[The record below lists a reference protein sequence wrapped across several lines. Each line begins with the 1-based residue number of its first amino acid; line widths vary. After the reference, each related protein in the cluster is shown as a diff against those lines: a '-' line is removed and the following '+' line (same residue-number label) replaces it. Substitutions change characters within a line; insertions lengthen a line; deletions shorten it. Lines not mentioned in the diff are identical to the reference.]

1 MKFINKIA
9 NFFTFKQYILYL
21 LLFVLSVSLFSYL
34 HLDQTFADP
43 DSFYHLKIAQLLNEQ
58 GIITEFPWLSAT
70 TLKYNFIDHHFLYH
84 LALIPFIIFF
94 LPVAGLKIATI
105 LFASLFILTFFWFLN
120 KFNIKGAFWYAVFL
134 LSINPFIFR
143 LNLAKAQQLVLI
155 AIFLVIYL
163 LLNRRYLSLFVASGV
178 YVWLYAGWP
187 LVFLLTL
194 IFAFINFFW
203 PNKRRSWLIFKMRRM
218 KAFSQNFGLLLS
230 VGLGLVA
237 GLFFSPYFA
246 KNLQFYY
253 QQSFKIALINYQN
266 LINVGG
272 EWYPYNFFE
281 LVQAALP
288 FFVLLIFAIILFV
301 SFGKKQTMNSW
312 FFFAL
317 SIIFFILTL
326 KSRRY
331 VEYFIPLALC
341 FSALSINAS
350 LGIIKESLTKI
361 FPRNLILLSPI
372 ILLLIF
378 SPFFYKDIQSIK
390 NSYKNSFRFDKFAS
404 AASWL
409 KENSNRGDIVFHSDW
424 DEFPILFYHND
435 KNYYLVG
442 LDPTFMY
449 EYDNDLYQ
457 RWSDITTGQSA
468 ENLLPTI
475 KNIFGAK
482 YVFVD
487 IKQNEIFDHNL
498 SNNFYFLEVFKSEEA
513 KIYKIVN

>member
-317 SIIFFILTL
+317 SIIFFICSNTGSSKKFFLT
-326 KSRRY
+326 
-331 VEYFIPLALC
+331 V
-341 FSALSINAS
+341 
-350 LGIIKESLTKI
+350 
-361 FPRNLILLSPI
+361 
-372 ILLLIF
+372 
-378 SPFFYKDIQSIK
+378 
-390 NSYKNSFRFDKFAS
+390 
-404 AASWL
+404 
-409 KENSNRGDIVFHSDW
+409 SNI
-424 DEFPILFYHND
+424 
-435 KNYYLVG
+435 
-442 LDPTFMY
+442 
-449 EYDNDLYQ
+449 
-457 RWSDITTGQSA
+457 
-468 ENLLPTI
+468 
-475 KNIFGAK
+475 
-482 YVFVD
+482 
-487 IKQNEIFDHNL
+487 
-498 SNNFYFLEVFKSEEA
+498 
-513 KIYKIVN
+513 